1 MDPNAELA
9 LLETAYT
16 SLLTG
21 NIKSYSINGRMT
33 TRNDIAWITTRMDQ
47 LRAIVY
53 RQTNGM
59 CSVAR
64 MRNPE

>member
-1 MDPNAELA
+1 MDATTELN
-9 LLETAYT
+9 LLETAYV

-21 NIKSYSINGRMT
+21 GIQSYSINGRSVTKNNMD
-33 TRNDIAWITTRMDQ
+33 RIIARMDA

-53 RQTNGM
+53 RQSNGM

-64 MRNPE
+64 MRKPE

>member
-1 MDPNAELA
+1 MDATTELN

-21 NIKSYSINGRMT
+21 GIQSYSINGRSVTKNNMT
-33 TRNDIAWITTRMDQ
+33 FIVARMDQ

-53 RQTNGM
+53 RQSNGM

-64 MRNPE
+64 MRKPE

>member
-1 MDPNAELA
+1 MDPTAELTM
-9 LLETAYT
+9 LETAYT
-16 SLLTG
+16 SLVTG
-21 NIKSYSINGRMT
+21 RIKSYSINGRMT
-33 TRNDIAWITTRMDQ
+33 TYNDLAWLTTRMDQ

-53 RQTNGM
+53 RQNNGM

>member
-1 MDPNAELA
+1 MDATTELN

-16 SLLTG
+16 SLVTG

-33 TRNDIAWITTRMDQ
+33 TRNDLAWIATRMDQ

-53 RQTNGM
+53 RQSNGM

-64 MRNPE
+64 MRKPE